1 MVKELLI
8 SSYLLI
14 FKLVFNLCKQFKL
27 KKKLTF
33 VLSYEENAHFLYKK
47 LIKQSMSIDI
57 IILCKTSTKTDLQHI
72 FQEAKI
78 YTFESKNIIHW
89 LLSIYHLA
97 TSKIIIIDNY
107 FAFLSAITFK
117 KNVECIQIWH
127 AAGALKTFGLQD
139 KSVRK
144 RRNKAQRRFRKVY
157 KQFHKVVVGSEEMA
171 HIFMESFH
179 IPANHI
185 LPTGIPRTDLFY
197 DEQLT
202 SQIKGKLYSRFPL
215 LKHKQI
221 ILYAPTF
228 RHGQLNNYNI
238 KLDLDKL
245 YEKLQGDYI
254 LILKLHPM
262 VKVNVDYERTYKGF
276 IVDLSSYKNTNELLM
291 ITDYLITDYS
301 SIPFEYA
308 ILQKPMIFFP
318 YDLKIYQQEQGV
330 IQDYE
335 TTVPGPIANDTEE
348 IIEFILTHP
357 FNYKLILQF
366 YNRWNEHSKGNS
378 SNRLVQYIL
387 TKIT

>member
-1 MVKELLI
+1 MVKELII

-33 VLSYEENAHFLYKK
+33 VISYEENAHFLYKE

-57 IILCKTSTKTDLQHI
+57 IILCKTSTKSDLQHI

-78 YTFESKNIIHW
+78 YTFESKNILHW

-144 RRNKAQRRFRKVY
+144 RSNKAQRRFRKVY

-179 IPANHI
+179 ISANHI

-215 LKHKQI
+215 LKHKQK

-245 YEKLQGDYI
+245 YEKLRGDYI

-276 IVDLSSYKNTNELLM
+276 IVDLSSYKSTNELLM

-308 ILQKPMIFFP
+308 ILQKPMIFYP

-357 FNYKLILQF
+357 FNDELILQF